1 MTLSE
6 FDLISRFFHRC
17 GTARDDVALG
27 VGDDAALVRVPAGM
41 ELALTLDT
49 LVQGVHFLAGSDPR
63 SLGHKA
69 LAVNLS
75 DLAAM
80 GAEPAWATLA
90 LTLPESDSTWLE
102 AFSDGFCRLARESGV
117 QLVGGDTT
125 RGPLV
130 LSVEAKGLVPVGQA
144 LRRVGARSG
153 DLIFVSGL
161 LGDAGLAL
169 HALRDGLEVDD
180 LAYLRGRLE
189 RPQPRLKLGQS
200 LRGLASA
207 AIDISDGL
215 VADLGH
221 ILDSSRVGAVVELE
235 RLPCSEPVSAY
246 LARNGDWSL
255 PLAAGDDYELCFTLP
270 PGHLAALERLAE
282 NLSCRITCIG
292 EITREP
298 GLRLRTADGGDYRP
312 RSCGYEH
319 FTQHG

>member
-1 MTLSE
+1 MMLSE
-6 FDLISRFFHRC
+6 FDLIDRFFHRC
-17 GTARDDVALG
+17 GAARGDVALG
-27 VGDDAALVRVPAGM
+27 VGDDAALLRVPAGM

-49 LVQGVHFLAGSDPR
+49 LVQGVHFLPGSDPR

-90 LTLPESDSTWLE
+90 LTLPESDPAWLE
-102 AFSDGFCRLARESGV
+102 AFSDGFCRLAREFGV

-125 RGPLV
+125 RGPLT

-144 LRRVGARSG
+144 LRRAGARAG

-169 HALRDGLEVDD
+169 RALRDGLEVDD
-180 LAYLRGRLE
+180 LAYLRSRLE
-189 RPQPRLKLGQS
+189 RPQPRLSLGRS
-200 LRGLASA
+200 LRGLATA

-215 VADLGH
+215 AADLDH
-221 ILDSSRVGAVVELE
+221 ILVSSGVGAVVELR

-246 LARNGDWSL
+246 LARSGDWSL
-255 PLAAGDDYELCFTLP
+255 PVAAGDDYELCFTLP
-270 PGHLAALERLAE
+270 PGRLAALEGLAE
-282 NLSCRITCIG
+282 NRSCRITRIG
-292 EITREP
+292 EITRER
-298 GLRLRTADGGDYRP
+298 GLHLRAADGGDYRP
-312 RSCGYEH
+312 RSSGYTH
-319 FTQHG
+319 FAV

>member
-6 FDLISRFFHRC
+6 FDLIDRFFHRC
-17 GTARDDVALG
+17 GAARGDVVLG
-27 VGDDAALVRVPAGM
+27 VGDDAALLRVPAGM

-49 LVQGVHFLAGSDPR
+49 LVQGVHFLPGTDPH

-90 LTLPESDSTWLE
+90 LTLPESDPAWLE
-102 AFSDGFCRLARESGV
+102 AFSDGFCRLARECGV

-125 RGPLV
+125 RGPLA

-144 LRRVGARSG
+144 LRRSGARAG
-153 DLIFVSGL
+153 DLIFVSGV

-169 HALRDGLEVDD
+169 RALRDGLEVDD
-180 LAYLRGRLE
+180 LDYLRGRME
-189 RPQPRLKLGQS
+189 RPQPRLALGRS
-200 LRGLASA
+200 LLGRASA

-221 ILDSSRVGAVVELE
+221 ILDSSRVGAVVELG

-246 LARNGDWSL
+246 LTRSGDWSL
-255 PLAAGDDYELCFTLP
+255 PLSAGDDYELCFTLP
-270 PGHLAALERLAE
+270 PGRLAALERLAE
-282 NLSCRITCIG
+282 NLRCRITRIG

-298 GLRLRTADGGDYRP
+298 GLHIRAADGGDYRP
-312 RSCGYEH
+312 RSSGYEH
-319 FTQHG
+319 FAA